1 MKHFVTTDDIR
12 RLAETGE
19 RELMLREHTVL
30 TDAARDTADLLGVRL
45 VEGSSYATTAPAP
58 TVSVPARPGAGGL
71 PSPALGGLT
80 RSASTDG
87 MTISEPTRPLPPP
100 ATGAGG
106 LPAPALQGLT
116 RERSLPDDRFHRVP
130 TVPGG
135 TQAGRAAE
143 ALGRPSVAVSPTPPR
158 RVEGVPDYAKLETR
172 LLIGGEWVDAAGGA
186 SVPTLDPATNRT
198 IVEVAAAQPDDVDR
212 AVRAAREALP
222 AWRDLDPDKRARTL
236 LRVAELIEAE
246 QDFLAQ
252 VESHDVGKPIREA
265 ALVDLPAC
273 WDPWRFFQGLVRAI
287 DGRVLALP
295 KTSFDYVRK
304 EPMGVVGMIIPWNFP
319 LHIASRKCSAAL
331 AAGNTVVLKAP
342 ELAPLSCLELGRI
355 CLEAGMPPGVFNVVP
370 GLGEVAGAALA
381 EHPGVDKIAFTGS
394 TVTGRSV
401 MRAGANTI
409 KRVSLEL
416 GGKSPSIV
424 FADADL
430 DQAVLGSVFGI
441 YLAQGEVCSAGSR
454 VLVERPVHDEFVERF
469 VAKARTIRIGMPHR
483 WETQLG
489 ALINKRQCDR
499 VYEYVD
505 IGESEGASVVYGGK
519 RPDDPEL
526 AAGNFIEPTV
536 FAGVTNDMRI
546 AQEEIFGPVVV
557 IIPFDGDEEAV
568 RLANDVRYGLA
579 AGIWTRDAGRAHR
592 IAHALEAGSIWVNHF
607 SAYPSEA
614 PFGGYKESGTG
625 HDLGL
630 ESLLEY
636 LETKNVHVNIGT
648 ERFDWYAD

>member
-1 MKHFVTTDDIR
+1 VSSKHIVTADDVK
-12 RLAETGE
+12 RLADTGE

-30 TDAARDTADLLGVRL
+30 TDAAVDAASQLGVRL
-45 VEGSSYATTAPAP
+45 VEGSTYSTTSPVATVP
-58 TVSVPARPGAGGL
+58 TRPGAGGL
-71 PSPALGGLT
+71 PTPALGGLT
-80 RSASTDG
+80 REAPRRVVVD
-87 MTISEPTRPLPPP
+87 E
-100 ATGAGG
+100 
-106 LPAPALQGLT
+106 PAPA
-116 RERSLPDDRFHRVP
+116 
-130 TVPGG
+130 
-135 TQAGRAAE
+135 
-143 ALGRPSVAVSPTPPR
+143 PPLR
-158 RVEGVPDYAKLETR
+158 R
-172 LLIGGEWVDAAGGA
+172 DAAGLPSPALPGLVRTQGTSGQDPRSETRIDGLPDRSSLQTRLFIDGEFRDA
-186 SVPTLDPATNRT
+186 TGGETVSTIDPATNQP
-198 IVEVAAAQPDDVDR
+198 IAEVAAAQAEDVDR
-212 AVRAAREALP
+212 AVAAARRAFP
-222 AWRDLDPDKRARTL
+222 AWRDLDPEKRSRIL
-236 LRVAELIEAE
+236 MRVAEIIEDE
-246 QDFLAQ
+246 QERLAKI
-252 VESHDVGKPIREA
+252 ESWDVGKPVREA

-273 WDPWRFFQGLVRAI
+273 WDPWRFYQGLVRVI

-295 KTSFDYVRK
+295 QASLDYVRK

-319 LHIASRKCSAAL
+319 LHIACRKGSAAL

-342 ELAPLSCLELGRI
+342 ELAPLTSLELGRI

-370 GLGEVAGAALA
+370 GLGEIAGAALA
-381 EHPGVDKIAFTGS
+381 EHPDVNKIAFTGS

-430 DQAVLGSVFGI
+430 DQAVIGSVFGI

-454 VLVERPVHDEFVERF
+454 VLVERPVYDDFVERF
-469 VAKARTIRIGMPHR
+469 AAKARAIRVGLPSQ

-499 VYEYVD
+499 VYEYVE
-505 IGESEGASVVYGGK
+505 IGKAEGATVVHGGV
-519 RPDDPEL
+519 RPNDPAL
-526 AAGNFIEPTV
+526 AAGNFIEPTI
-536 FAGVTNDMRI
+536 FANVRNDMRI

-557 IIPFDGDEEAV
+557 IVPFEGEDEAV

-579 AGIWTRDAGRAHR
+579 AGVWTRDAGRAHR
-592 IAHALEAGSIWVNHF
+592 VAHRLDAGSIWINHY

-630 ESLLEY
+630 ESLYEY
-636 LETKNVHVNIGT
+636 LETKNVHMNIGT
-648 ERFDWYAD
+648 ERFDWYAG

>member
-1 MKHFVTTDDIR
+1 MSKHVVTADDVR
-12 RLAETGE
+12 RLAESGE

-30 TDAARDTADLLGVRL
+30 TDAAVDAAGQLGIRL
-45 VEGSSYATTAPAP
+45 VEGSTFSPSAPSP
-58 TVSVPARPGAGGL
+58 TVPARPGAGGL

-80 RSASTDG
+80 R
-87 MTISEPTRPLPPP
+87 ETRSRVAVDAPAPPPPPP
-100 ATGAGG
+100 ARGAGG
-106 LPAPALQGLT
+106 LPAPAISGLS
-116 RERSLPDDRFHRVP
+116 RSQAAQDQAGQTATPEPRIEGLPDRATLITQLVIDGELVEAAGGETVP
-130 TVPGG
+130 TV
-135 TQAGRAAE
+135 
-143 ALGRPSVAVSPTPPR
+143 
-158 RVEGVPDYAKLETR
+158 
-172 LLIGGEWVDAAGGA
+172 
-186 SVPTLDPATNRT
+186 DPATNQP
-198 IVEVAAAQPDDVDR
+198 IAEVAAAQPEDVDR
-212 AVRAAREALP
+212 AVAAARRAFP
-222 AWRDLDPDKRARTL
+222 AWRDLDPDKRARIL

-246 QDFLAQ
+246 RERLARI
-252 VESHDVGKPIREA
+252 ESWDVGKPIREA

-273 WDPWRFFQGLVRAI
+273 WDPWRFYQGLVRAI

-295 KTSFDYVRK
+295 QSSLDYVRK

-319 LHIASRKCSAAL
+319 LHIACRKGSAAL

-342 ELAPLSCLELGRI
+342 ELAPLTCLELGRI

-381 EHPGVDKIAFTGS
+381 EHADVNKIAFTGS

-430 DQAVLGSVFGI
+430 DQAVIGSVFGI

-454 VLVERPVHDEFVERF
+454 VLVERSVYDEFVDRF
-469 VAKARTIRIGMPHR
+469 ADKARSIRVGLPSR

-489 ALINKRQCDR
+489 ALINSRQCDR
-499 VYEYVD
+499 VYEYVE
-505 IGESEGASVVYGGK
+505 IGRAEGATVVHGGV
-519 RPDDPEL
+519 RPSDPAL
-526 AAGNFIEPTV
+526 AAGNFIEPTI
-536 FAGVTNDMRI
+536 FAGATNDMRI

-557 IIPFDGDEEAV
+557 VIPFDGEEEAI

-579 AGIWTRDAGRAHR
+579 AGVWTRDTGRAHR
-592 IAHALEAGSIWVNHF
+592 VAHRLEAGSIWVNHY

-630 ESLLEY
+630 ESLWEY

-648 ERFDWYAD
+648 ERFDWYAT

>member
-1 MKHFVTTDDIR
+1 MSSKHIVTADDVKRI
-12 RLAETGE
+12 AETGE

-30 TDAARDTADLLGVRL
+30 TDAAVDAASQLGIRL
-45 VEGSSYATTAPAP
+45 VEGSTYSTASPAA
-58 TVSVPARPGAGGL
+58 VPNRPGAGGL
-71 PSPALGGLT
+71 PTPALGGLT
-80 RSASTDG
+80 REAPRRLVVD
-87 MTISEPTRPLPPP
+87 EPPP
-100 ATGAGG
+100 A
-106 LPAPALQGLT
+106 P
-116 RERSLPDDRFHRVP
+116 
-130 TVPGG
+130 
-135 TQAGRAAE
+135 
-143 ALGRPSVAVSPTPPR
+143 PPR
-158 RVEGVPDYAKLETR
+158 RDAAGLPSPAISGLVRTQGTSVPPPRSETR
-172 LLIGGEWVDAAGGA
+172 IEGLPDRASLHTQLFIDGEFRDAAGGET
-186 SVPTLDPATNRT
+186 VPTIDPATNQP
-198 IVEVAAAQPDDVDR
+198 IADVAAAQAEDVDR
-212 AVRAAREALP
+212 AVAAARRAFP
-222 AWRDLDPDKRARTL
+222 AWRDLDPEKRSRIL
-236 LRVAELIEAE
+236 LRVAELIEDE
-246 QDFLAQ
+246 QERLAKI
-252 VESHDVGKPIREA
+252 ESWDVGKPIREA

-273 WDPWRFFQGLVRAI
+273 WDPWRFYQGLVRVI

-295 KTSFDYVRK
+295 KASLDYVRK

-319 LHIASRKCSAAL
+319 LHIACRKSSAAL

-342 ELAPLSCLELGRI
+342 ELAPLTSLELGRI

-381 EHPGVDKIAFTGS
+381 EHPDVNKVAFTGS

-430 DQAVLGSVFGI
+430 DQAVIGSVFGI

-454 VLVERPVHDEFVERF
+454 VLVERAVYDDFVQRF
-469 VAKARTIRIGMPHR
+469 AAKARTIRVGLPSR

-499 VYEYVD
+499 VYEYVE
-505 IGESEGASVVYGGK
+505 IGKAEGATVVSGGI
-519 RPDDPEL
+519 RPADPAL
-526 AAGNFIEPTV
+526 AAGNFIEPTI
-536 FAGVTNDMRI
+536 FANVTNDMRI

-557 IIPFDGDEEAV
+557 IVPFEGEDDAV

-579 AGIWTRDAGRAHR
+579 AGVWTRDAGRAHR
-592 IAHALEAGSIWVNHF
+592 VAHRLDAGSIWINHY

-630 ESLLEY
+630 ESLYEY
-636 LETKNVHVNIGT
+636 LETKNVHMNIGT
-648 ERFDWYAD
+648 ERFDWYAG